1 MQAPEPLIR
10 GLLAKQQQQQQQQH
24 FDAENPNTCVK
35 IHAPEGLVFELNNRV
50 QHKVANPGPGPRVH
64 LVVDVFEDYRP
75 RTMVPAGSS
84 CEYGGQLSSL
94 QQISTIMQLALQ
106 EGMDEAALA
115 AEIQLLL
122 ATAGMACKTPEGE
135 RILPRVT
142 QAAAED
148 LAKRAADQQALI
160 DALFTGMQLQGVATQ
175 RQGTAADGN
184 TQQQVLG
191 DAAAKQVAQGS
202 EAQQQQLPAH
212 SQQTDPQRPAAVGQS
227 LTGQSLTSAGT
238 GGGAMRGLPF
248 DQAALQKALHLLQ
261 QQALQQLQPGLAA
274 AGVSGTKKAA

>member
-1 MQAPEPLIR
+1 
-10 GLLAKQQQQQQQQH
+10 
-24 FDAENPNTCVK
+24 
-35 IHAPEGLVFELNNRV
+35 
-50 QHKVANPGPGPRVH
+50 
-64 LVVDVFEDYRP
+64 
-75 RTMVPAGSS
+75 
-84 CEYGGQLSSL
+84 
-94 QQISTIMQLALQ
+94 
-106 EGMDEAALA
+106 
-115 AEIQLLL
+115 
-122 ATAGMACKTPEGE
+122 MACKTPEGE

-274 AGVSGTKKAA
+274 AGVSGT